1 MASKGK
7 MGYKCRIAAV
17 LLLLLTSIAAL
28 IAVAIIQSKWR
39 FSQYSLKYGIV
50 IDSGSSRSTIYV
62 YEWPGEKQNE
72 TGVVEEKRNCKVPGD
87 GISAMGIDPKKDKE
101 SWEGFK
107 KCMTNI
113 SAEIPPE
120 KHNSTFLFLGAT
132 AGMRLLQKQ
141 DPQRAAEVLESL
153 REYLQSLP
161 FDFKNASIITGQ
173 EEGLYG
179 WITVNYLLDNFLE
192 KNILNKYVHPQASKT
207 MGSMDLGG
215 ASTQIAFAAEDELM
229 GPDYMHI
236 KLYGYNYNVYSHSF
250 LCYGKNE
257 AEKRILDKIIQGS
270 SNHVNITNPCYPVDY
285 EMTHS
290 ASTIYDTECTK
301 KPKNYNP
308 DEQYHMVGVGDS
320 NQCRKVV
327 ESIFDFS
334 PCSSAH
340 CSFNKVEQPPVTGE
354 FSAYAG
360 YFFIARAL
368 LMNNDTEE
376 VTPSEYDEFN
386 NKINQLCSTPWSVLK
401 TEKHWVIEKHLRTYC
416 FASHYIF
423 TLTAKGYKFDKDT
436 WRNIHFVKKVRNT
449 SVGWSLG
456 YMLSSSNMIPSEVE
470 EVLPLTNP
478 VFAGL
483 VFLFSA
489 LIIVTVIFI
498 FIILIRMCY

>member
-39 FSQYSLKYGIV
+39 FSQYSLKQYGIV

-192 KNILNKYVHPQASKT
+192 
-207 MGSMDLGG
+207 
-215 ASTQIAFAAEDELM
+215 
-229 GPDYMHI
+229 
-236 KLYGYNYNVYSHSF
+236 
-250 LCYGKNE
+250 
-257 AEKRILDKIIQGS
+257 GS

>member
-7 MGYKCRIAAV
+7 MGYKCRIASV

-28 IAVAIIQSKWR
+28 IAVTVIQSKWR
-39 FSQYSLKYGIV
+39 LSQPILQYGIV
-50 IDSGSSRSTIYV
+50 IDSGSSRSNIYV
-62 YEWPGEKQNE
+62 YKWPGDKQNE
-72 TGVVEEKRNCKVPGD
+72 TGVVTEKSNCRVPGD
-87 GISAMGIDPKKDKE
+87 GISAMGIDPNKDKE

-107 KCMTNI
+107 KCMTNV

-120 KHNSTFLFLGAT
+120 KHNSTSLFLGAT
-132 AGMRLLQKQ
+132 AGMRLLQEQ

-153 REYLQSLP
+153 RKYLQSLP

-179 WITVNYLLDNFLE
+179 WITVNYLLGNFLE
-192 KNILNKYVHPQASKT
+192 KNTWNTYIRPHGSKT

-236 KLYGYNYNVYSHSF
+236 KLYGYNYNVYTHSF

-257 AEKRILDKIIQGS
+257 AEKKILDKIVQGS

-285 EMTHS
+285 EVTYN

-308 DEQYHMVGVGDS
+308 DKQYHMVGVGDS
-320 NQCRKVV
+320 NQCQRVV
-327 ESIFDFS
+327 ESLFDFS
-334 PCSSAH
+334 PCYPAP

-368 LMNNDTEE
+368 LMNNDTYD
-376 VTPSEYDEFN
+376 VRPSEYDEFY
-386 NKINQLCSTPWSVLK
+386 NKTNQLCSTPWSELRK
-401 TEKHWVIEKHLRTYC
+401 EKHWIGIKHLRTYC

-423 TLTAKGYKFDKDT
+423 TLMAKGYKFDRDT
-436 WRNIHFVKKVRNT
+436 WRNIHFINKVKNT

-456 YMLSSSNMIPSEVE
+456 YMLSSSNMIPSEME
-470 EVLPLTNP
+470 EVPPLTNP

-489 LIIVTVIFI
+489 LTIVTVIFI

>member
-1 MASKGK
+1 MLADLIYSLVLVFSPVFTEMASKGK
-7 MGYKCRIAAV
+7 MGYKCRIASV

-28 IAVAIIQSKWR
+28 IAVTVIQSKWR
-39 FSQYSLKYGIV
+39 LSQPILQYGIV
-50 IDSGSSRSTIYV
+50 IDSGSSRSNIYV
-62 YEWPGEKQNE
+62 YKWPGDKQNE
-72 TGVVEEKRNCKVPGD
+72 TGVVTEKSNCRVPGD
-87 GISAMGIDPKKDKE
+87 GISAMGIDPNKDKE

-107 KCMTNI
+107 KCMTNV

-120 KHNSTFLFLGAT
+120 KHNSTSLFLGAT
-132 AGMRLLQKQ
+132 AGMRLLQEQ

-153 REYLQSLP
+153 RKYLQSLP

-179 WITVNYLLDNFLE
+179 WITVNYLLGNFLE
-192 KNILNKYVHPQASKT
+192 KNTWNTYIRPHGSKT

-236 KLYGYNYNVYSHSF
+236 KLDHLTMSTLPTPATRWTMS
-250 LCYGKNE
+250 
-257 AEKRILDKIIQGS
+257 
-270 SNHVNITNPCYPVDY
+270 PCYP
-285 EMTHS
+285 
-290 ASTIYDTECTK
+290 A
-301 KPKNYNP
+301 P
-308 DEQYHMVGVGDS
+308 
-320 NQCRKVV
+320 
-327 ESIFDFS
+327 
-334 PCSSAH
+334 

-368 LMNNDTEE
+368 LMNNDTYD
-376 VTPSEYDEFN
+376 VRPSEYDEFY
-386 NKINQLCSTPWSVLK
+386 NKTNQLCSTPWSELRK
-401 TEKHWVIEKHLRTYC
+401 EKHWIGIKHLRTYC

-423 TLTAKGYKFDKDT
+423 TLMAKGYKFDRDT
-436 WRNIHFVKKVRNT
+436 WRNIHFINKVKNT

-456 YMLSSSNMIPSEVE
+456 YMLSSSNMIPSEME
-470 EVLPLTNP
+470 EVPPLTNP

-489 LIIVTVIFI
+489 LTIVTVIFI